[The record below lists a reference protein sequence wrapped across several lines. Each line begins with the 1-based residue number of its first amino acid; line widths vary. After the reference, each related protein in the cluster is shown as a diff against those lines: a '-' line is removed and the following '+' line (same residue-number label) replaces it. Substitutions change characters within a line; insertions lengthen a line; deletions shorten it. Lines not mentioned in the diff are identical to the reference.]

1 MGGEL
6 AYSSIHTF
14 TSFVNS
20 QHATIVM
27 YVLGLTTQK
36 SVCNT
41 TADYVG
47 LQNISKHAPLVGSKL
62 EHFLGM
68 CPLTARP
75 PLGYIPAGPMPIIA
89 FPPRSKHWIEPCK
102 SLKISGFV

>member
-36 SVCNT
+36 SVCDT

-47 LQNISKHAPLVGSKL
+47 FQKSLRMLQNVHSWKAQNWNIFW
-62 EHFLGM
+62 EC
-68 CPLTARP
+68 CPQMARP
-75 PLGYIPAGPMPIIA
+75 PLGYSCRTYAIIT
-89 FPPRSKHWIEPCK
+89 FPQD
-102 SLKISGFV
+102 